1 VTNAQVKVRLA
12 DFGKQVRHFRLA
24 LGISQ
29 RELDRRSHV
38 GYRFISELEIGKEN
52 PSLATILRLAEGL
65 GCGLSDLFPRESAIQ
80 ARTLCNPTQEAEGG
94 EER

>member
-1 VTNAQVKVRLA
+1 MT
-12 DFGKQVRHFRLA
+12 

-52 PSLATILRLAEGL
+52 PSLATVLRLADGL
-65 GCGLSDLFPRESAIQ
+65 ACELADLFPRSW
-80 ARTLCNPTQEAEGG
+80 
-94 EER
+94 